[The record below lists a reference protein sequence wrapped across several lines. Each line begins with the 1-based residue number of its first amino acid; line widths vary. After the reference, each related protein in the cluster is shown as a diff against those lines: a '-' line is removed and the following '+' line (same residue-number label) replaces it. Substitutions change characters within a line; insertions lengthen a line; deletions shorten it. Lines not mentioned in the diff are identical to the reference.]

1 MKLYNVAK
9 SLILEVASIESVVD
23 AIRNNN
29 RIIIYYDGDEPGG
42 RGLREI
48 EPVCFGYSK
57 AGNPVLRAW
66 DIEGSSHRDYI
77 GKRPLPSWRLFRL
90 DKILT
95 YKPSGENFDS
105 PRPGYNPRGDRSM
118 NRVIINAVFDEGV
131 EPTIESSINDIVTT
145 VVTSMINN
153 IIEKEGEDYLV
164 NVDLSKAAES
174 YRQIYQELER
184 RLNRTLTPEDKEN
197 FRSQIQ
203 DLIRQSQDLVINNLK

>member
-66 DIEGSSHRDYI
+66 DLEGASHRGFL
-77 GKRPLPSWRLFRL
+77 GKKPLPGWRLFRL
-90 DKILT
+90 DKVISLSRT
-95 YKPSGENFDS
+95 GEKFFT
-105 PRPGYNPRGDRSM
+105 PRPRYNPFGDKSM
-118 NRVIINAVFDEGV
+118 DRVVINVKFDE
-131 EPTIESSINDIVTT
+131 
-145 VVTSMINN
+145 N
-153 IIEKEGEDYLV
+153 I
-164 NVDLSKAAES
+164 
-174 YRQIYQELER
+174 
-184 RLNRTLTPEDKEN
+184 
-197 FRSQIQ
+197 
-203 DLIRQSQDLVINNLK
+203 

>member
-66 DIEGSSHRDYI
+66 DLEGASHRGFL
-77 GKRPLPSWRLFRL
+77 GKKPLPGWRLFRL
-90 DKILT
+90 DKIISLSRSCEKFFT
-95 YKPSGENFDS
+95 
-105 PRPGYNPRGDRSM
+105 PRPRYNPFGDKSM
-118 NRVIINAVFDEGV
+118 DRVVINVKFDE
-131 EPTIESSINDIVTT
+131 
-145 VVTSMINN
+145 N
-153 IIEKEGEDYLV
+153 I
-164 NVDLSKAAES
+164 
-174 YRQIYQELER
+174 
-184 RLNRTLTPEDKEN
+184 
-197 FRSQIQ
+197 
-203 DLIRQSQDLVINNLK
+203 